1 MCKPSPL
8 KRECPANAHRI
19 FKTMLE
25 LHING
30 EIIYNLKEELDIFGR
45 IFLDVVNPITH
56 QNNKCICDNLYPAA
70 ANS

>member
-19 FKTMLE
+19 FKTVLE

-56 QNNKCICDNLYPAA
+56 
-70 ANS
+70 